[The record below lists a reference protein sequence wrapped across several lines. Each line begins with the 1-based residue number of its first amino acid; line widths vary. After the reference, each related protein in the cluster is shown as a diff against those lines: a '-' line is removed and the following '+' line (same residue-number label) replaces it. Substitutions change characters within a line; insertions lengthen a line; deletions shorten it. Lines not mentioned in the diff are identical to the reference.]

1 VIAISSGRLIKNV
14 HVEDAAS
21 KLSKEEYGIHCMVIY
36 PDLTTL
42 REFYSYYIKKQIEEN
57 NEVVLFTPFYETT
70 DSVRQILSEGHT
82 AIEDVS
88 TYENENFLIITDAL
102 KKYFKKDEGDETDW
116 SFKERMVKHAKKKG
130 KRGFSILGD
139 MGAFNYKGKINELV
153 DYELSLPS
161 KYDIDMKGFCLYHQK
176 DFDRFEDE
184 QKQRVVEHHGIAMR
198 IETQ

>member
-1 VIAISSGRLIKNV
+1 MIAISSGQLIKNV
-14 HVEDAAS
+14 HVEDAAC
-21 KLSKEEYGIHCMVIY
+21 KLSKEEYGIHCMIIY

-42 REFYSYYIKKQIEEN
+42 REFYSHYIKKQIEEN

-82 AIEDVS
+82 AIDDVS
-88 TYENENFLIITDAL
+88 KYENESFLIITDAL
-102 KKYFKKDEGDETDW
+102 KKYFQKDDGDETDW
-116 SFKERMVKHAKKKG
+116 SFKKRMVEHAKKKG

-139 MGAFNYKGKINELV
+139 MGAFNYKGKITELV

-161 KYDIDMKGFCLYHQK
+161 KYDIDMRGFCMYHQK
-176 DFDRFEDE
+176 DFDRFEEE

>member
-14 HVEDAAS
+14 HVEDAAG
-21 KLSKEEYGIHCMVIY
+21 KLSKEEYGIHCMIIY

-42 REFYSYYIKKQIEEN
+42 REFYSHYIKKQIEEN

-88 TYENENFLIITDAL
+88 KYENKSFLIIIDAL
-102 KKYFKKDEGDETDW
+102 KKYFQKDEADETDW
-116 SFKERMVKHAKKKG
+116 SFKERMVKHAKIKG